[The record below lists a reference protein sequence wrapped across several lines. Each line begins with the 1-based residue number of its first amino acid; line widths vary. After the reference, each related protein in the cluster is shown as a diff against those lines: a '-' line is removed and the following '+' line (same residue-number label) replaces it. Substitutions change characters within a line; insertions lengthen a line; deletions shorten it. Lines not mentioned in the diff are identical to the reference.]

1 LYVAQWQLYRL
12 LSSKNGLAASS
23 NILQQFMAKT
33 NSFSTMQTIIAALSK
48 HDTTQVTQLLSNWQP
63 TNRVDANYAKFFTWT
78 LQRGLG
84 KTINLTNV
92 EWLAQQCPQTDGNVV
107 FWAQNLYNTITGNH
121 RHFTTTCDIDIN
133 EINLLQD
140 AITAKK
146 KINNIVNSKTE
157 TLTVYPNPATST
169 TTIKGENIKQIL
181 VFDVYGKQVLLQQNT
196 GKSNTITLNT
206 ANLRSGMYIVKAY
219 SNNGTFTSTKF
230 VKQ

>member
-1 LYVAQWQLYRL
+1 
-12 LSSKNGLAASS
+12 
-23 NILQQFMAKT
+23 
-33 NSFSTMQTIIAALSK
+33 
-48 HDTTQVTQLLSNWQP
+48 
-63 TNRVDANYAKFFTWT
+63 
-78 LQRGLG
+78 
-84 KTINLTNV
+84 
-92 EWLAQQCPQTDGNVV
+92 
-107 FWAQNLYNTITGNH
+107 
-121 RHFTTTCDIDIN
+121 
-133 EINLLQD
+133 
-140 AITAKK
+140 

>member
-1 LYVAQWQLYRL
+1 L
-12 LSSKNGLAASS
+12 
-23 NILQQFMAKT
+23 
-33 NSFSTMQTIIAALSK
+33 
-48 HDTTQVTQLLSNWQP
+48 
-63 TNRVDANYAKFFTWT
+63 
-78 LQRGLG
+78 
-84 KTINLTNV
+84 
-92 EWLAQQCPQTDGNVV
+92 
-107 FWAQNLYNTITGNH
+107 AQNLYNTITGNH

-206 ANLRSGMYIVKAY
+206 ANLRSGMYIVKVY
-219 SNNGTFTSTKF
+219 SSNGTFTSTKF